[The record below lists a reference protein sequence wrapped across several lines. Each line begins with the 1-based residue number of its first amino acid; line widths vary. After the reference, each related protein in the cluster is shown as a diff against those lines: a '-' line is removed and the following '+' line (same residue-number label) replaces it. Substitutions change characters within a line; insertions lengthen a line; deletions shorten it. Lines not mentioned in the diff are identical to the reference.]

1 MDRAMVLRHLEA
13 AERHVAEGAQH
24 IQRQREIVA
33 KLEAD
38 QHTDAAV
45 EARAVLETFLET
57 QEMHE
62 QDRDRILAELGM

>member
-1 MDRAMVLRHLEA
+1 
-13 AERHVAEGAQH
+13 
-24 IQRQREIVA
+24 
-33 KLEAD
+33 
-38 QHTDAAV
+38 V